1 MICVHFT
8 QCIVI
13 VHSGTV
19 RRRWRPSAVDSRC
32 DIEMVLEANHIL
44 VTNEQRNTVL
54 VTQELVGYW
63 STPPP
68 PKKEKKIENS
78 KVQNRLHKLL
88 LLFVLTVNIQGKIT
102 CVWNLN
108 FRSQRS

>member
-1 MICVHFT
+1 MLDTNFLNNACKLICVHFT
-8 QCIVI
+8 QCIFI

-63 STPPP
+63 STPPSP
-68 PKKEKKIENS
+68 QKREKN
-78 KVQNRLHKLL
+78 
-88 LLFVLTVNIQGKIT
+88 
-102 CVWNLN
+102 
-108 FRSQRS
+108 

>member
-1 MICVHFT
+1 MCTFT
-8 QCIVI
+8 QCIFI

-44 VTNEQRNTVL
+44 VTNEQRNSVL

-63 STPPP
+63 STP

-78 KVQNRLHKLL
+78 KVQNRMHKLL
-88 LLFVLTVNIQGKIT
+88 LLIVFAVNIQGKIT

-108 FRSQRS
+108 L